1 VFTQCSNCHTVFQ
14 LSAEV
19 LRAAGGQV
27 RCGRCGEI
35 FSALAR
41 LAEDANSFDTGESAY
56 DMEERADSILESIVA
71 DQMAQALPDDP
82 DEEDAGSSEIAR
94 LQVIDFTDEDLIE
107 EDSIEEDSIEEEPE
121 ADDAAME
128 YTLPPTELD
137 RIFIEPKIGMPP
149 FPRADTASMS
159 TGADAPP
166 PVPSAPA
173 PSAPLPSAPLP
184 SAPLPSAPVS
194 APTIVSAPPM
204 PAPPEAAEAEG
215 PLPDI
220 EVISDNAT
228 SYELLAPTQRSSRAF
243 ALWCVAAVM
252 SALLLVGQVVHRN
265 REALTAHGPLAP
277 ALRLLYSAIGT
288 RLDGAPNL
296 TVYQLRQWGV
306 TGEPGAGQPGAGQ
319 PVAGTPSAGRPADGA
334 TLRVRASILNT
345 SALLQ
350 PFPLLRLT
358 LANRYGTTLGSRDFE
373 PSEYMGKP
381 IARALS
387 PGETVDAILNILDP
401 GKDAEGFEIDVCLRG
416 AGQRIICANDAA
428 AAQRKP

>member
-14 LSAEV
+14 VSAEV

-107 EDSIEEDSIEEEPE
+107 EESIEEEPE

-128 YTLPPTELD
+128 YTLPPAELD

-166 PVPSAPA
+166 PV
-173 PSAPLPSAPLP
+173 P

-296 TVYQLRQWGV
+296 AVYQLRQWGV

-319 PVAGTPSAGRPADGA
+319 PGAGTPSAGRPADGA